1 MARRGVTVNAVAP
14 GLIETELTRDFT
26 GNGAD
31 SNGSSALL
39 DAIPARRPG
48 TPEEVAACIRF
59 LASDQAGL
67 RDRGRPAHRRRH
79 VRLTLI
85 NHKEKGDRWQPQP
98 RTRCSERVIAAL
110 VEFGEEPENVKPDSR
125 FEDLD
130 IDSLDLVELAQV
142 IEDEYEIEV
151 TDADMD
157 KIATVQD
164 VVDFV
169 AERQS

>member
-1 MARRGVTVNAVAP
+1 MTTATK
-14 GLIETELTRDFT
+14 
-26 GNGAD
+26 
-31 SNGSSALL
+31 
-39 DAIPARRPG
+39 
-48 TPEEVAACIRF
+48 
-59 LASDQAGL
+59 DQ
-67 RDRGRPAHRRRH
+67 
-79 VRLTLI
+79 V
-85 NHKEKGDRWQPQP
+85 Q
-98 RTRCSERVIAAL
+98 ERVIAAL
-110 VEFGEEPENVKPDSR
+110 VEFGEEAENVKPDSR

-142 IEDEYEIEV
+142 VEDEYGIEV

>member
-1 MARRGVTVNAVAP
+1 MTTATK
-14 GLIETELTRDFT
+14 
-26 GNGAD
+26 
-31 SNGSSALL
+31 
-39 DAIPARRPG
+39 
-48 TPEEVAACIRF
+48 
-59 LASDQAGL
+59 DQ
-67 RDRGRPAHRRRH
+67 
-79 VRLTLI
+79 V
-85 NHKEKGDRWQPQP
+85 Q
-98 RTRCSERVIAAL
+98 ERVISAL
-110 VEFGEEPENVKPDSR
+110 VEFGEEPENVKPDAR

-142 IEDEYEIEV
+142 IEDEYKIEV